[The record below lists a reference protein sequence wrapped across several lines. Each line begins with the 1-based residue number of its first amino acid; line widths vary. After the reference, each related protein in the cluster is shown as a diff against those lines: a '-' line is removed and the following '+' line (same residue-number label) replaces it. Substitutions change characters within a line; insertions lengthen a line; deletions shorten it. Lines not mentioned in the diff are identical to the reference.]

1 MNKRRQVLGQGAES
15 IFEITK
21 LDKKE
26 PQLKP
31 IRIPKFKT
39 YEVKLSI
46 LLRQDQLEHLTNL
59 EWQIMR
65 NRSSANKKERITKN
79 SIIRAYIDVLS
90 SVEIDKS
97 EIADEKELFR
107 RLKSKVQVI
116 TQD

>member
-1 MNKRRQVLGQGAES
+1 MNRRRQVLGQGVES

-21 LDKKE
+21 FEKKE

-31 IRIPKFKT
+31 IKMPKFKT

-46 LLRQDQLEHLTNL
+46 LLRQDQLDHLTNL

-79 SIIRAYIDVLS
+79 SILRAYIDVLS
-90 SVEIDKS
+90 NLEIDTS
-97 EIADEKELFR
+97 EIPDEKELFK
-107 RLKSKVQVI
+107 RLKSKLQGV
-116 TQD
+116 T